1 MKEISGETK
10 REIIGKLRFH
20 RLRIAELL
28 EPFDNDTKNFL
39 LMMSTL
45 DGDGA
50 PCVYDSEDV
59 TDKIN
64 NSVQGEIQ

>member
-10 REIIGKLRFH
+10 RELIGKIRFH